1 MNGDD
6 HHIKHARMLLG
17 QGRHDLARGPLREA
31 LGQDP
36 DDAEASALLAWCHL
50 QADEYAPATELA
62 QRAIALDPG
71 EPFFHF
77 VLGNVF
83 LDRDMPRDAMRHAE
97 EALRLDPADADH
109 WRLLSSV
116 HGSTKRWR
124 ESLDAAERGL
134 SLDAEHAGCSH
145 MRVIALRGLGRG
157 AEAADANRGLLGR
170 EPDSAVAHANA
181 GWTCLHRSQIR
192 QAKTHF
198 REALRLDP
206 QMDWA
211 KQGILEAIKA
221 TNPIYRVYLHYML
234 WMATKGAALQWAVII
249 GAWFGFRFV
258 RTAMANNPSLKAR
271 AHAARGRLPRVR
283 TAHLVRAPRLQ
294 PHAAGP
300 PARAPRP
307 GPRRPVRRP
316 WASARCLPSR
326 ARAGPSTGPPP
337 APLGFT
343 VGLLALC
350 YAAPVAAVGL
360 ARPGTPRLIMAL
372 VAAGLLGLVPLVV
385 FGFVG
390 PAFYVMGCALSML
403 ALNFVNSM
411 PAAPKH

>member
-258 RTAMANNPSLKAR
+258 RTAMANNPSLKPV
-271 AHAARGRLPRVR
+271 LMP
-283 TAHLVRAPRLQ
+283 LVVAYL
-294 PHAAGP
+294 AFVLLTWFA
-300 PARAPRP
+300 
-307 GPRRPVRRP
+307 RPVFNLMLLVHPLGRHALDRDDRYAALGFGAVLAVSGAG
-316 WASARCLPSR
+316 WALYWTTAS
-326 ARAGPSTGPPP
+326 
-337 APLGFT
+337 PLGFT